1 MENEQLLHIF
11 GCYTFSNG
19 EAPLY
24 RGGRSFVIV
33 GGNVKKRELGVLL
46 MRDIT
51 LAAIT

>member
-11 GCYTFSNG
+11 GCYKFSNG
-19 EAPLY
+19 EAPLH

-33 GGNVKKRELGVLL
+33 GGNVKSENWAFYW

-51 LAAIT
+51 LASIT